1 VPSNFKKMVKARME
15 ETGESWQAAA
25 RGVRQQ
31 GEKQVRKDLID
42 FIVRFEPVS
51 TERKVEIRQKLE
63 GMTTLELRA
72 LAQERAAVNIA
83 LGAGHEEKDWTEEE
97 QEDRRL

>member
-31 GEKQVRKDLID
+31 GEQVRKKLVDY
-42 FIVRFEPVS
+42 IVRFEPGS
-51 TERKVEIRQKLE
+51 EERKKEIRQKLE
-63 GMTTLELRA
+63 KKTTRELHA
-72 LAQERAAVNIA
+72 LSMEVAAANIA
-83 LGAGHEEKDWTEEE
+83 VGMVKEEV
-97 QEDRRL
+97 